1 MGLYRSPLVL
11 GLAAVF
17 AGLTALLVLGTVVS
31 GQLIALFVAV
41 PLGLT
46 SYFMYYH
53 GSGQLARAVHRKRQ
67 TARRQA
73 TRGGFGAGPRSRGGP
88 RTRAERQARAGAG
101 AGASAGAGPGAG
113 DPRSSRTTGQRGP
126 RGGRYDRTRD
136 PRDRSPRSSSGPTRA
151 EARAVLG
158 VDAGADE
165 AEIKRAYREK
175 VKEAHPDRGGD
186 ESTFKRVTAAYD
198 RLHE

>member
-1 MGLYRSPLVL
+1 MGVGLYRSPLVL

-46 SYFMYYH
+46 SYVMYYH
-53 GSGQLARAVHRKRQ
+53 GSGQLARAVHRKRE
-67 TARRQA
+67 TARRR
-73 TRGGFGAGPRSRGGP
+73 TSRGGFGAGPRSRGGP

-101 AGASAGAGPGAG
+101 AGTGAG

-126 RGGRYDRTRD
+126 RGRRYDRTRD

-158 VDAGADE
+158 VDVGADE

-175 VKEAHPDRGGD
+175 VKETHPDRGGD
-186 ESTFKRVTAAYD
+186 EATFKRVTAAYD

>member
-1 MGLYRSPLVL
+1 MYRSPLVL

-67 TARRQA
+67 TDRRQA

-101 AGASAGAGPGAG
+101 AGAG
-113 DPRSSRTTGQRGP
+113 PRSSRTANTGQRGP
-126 RGGRYDRTRD
+126 RGRRHDRTRD

-151 EARAVLG
+151 EARDVLG
-158 VDAGADE
+158 VGASADE
-165 AEIKRAYREK
+165 SEIKRAYREK
-175 VKEAHPDRGGD
+175 VKEVHPDRGGD
-186 ESTFKRVTAAYD
+186 EATFKRVTAAYD
-198 RLHE
+198 RLRE